1 MMQKYITNIQF
12 KLLKCQ
18 IKSRINILYYYIA
31 ALNGILDRVV
41 I

>member
-18 IKSRINILYYYIA
+18 IKSRINILYYIA